1 MINLS
6 GEIQKEYDRC
16 KKQIGEDDP
25 YSGKEYIG
33 IHDVL
38 DAHFLIA
45 DFFYLEGE
53 GLGGIG
59 PRDINLL
66 HSALSRQ
73 SVGFGS
79 KDKWNDKFSI
89 AATLMYGIIMDH
101 PFYDANKR
109 TAFLSTLYYLHKL
122 NRIPII
128 SKKEFENFTVEI
140 ADHRIT
146 KRRRYKELVKS
157 GSYDPEVEFI
167 AKYLRQNT
175 RDVDKR
181 QYVITFRDLEKIL
194 NRYGFEFENPRHNFI
209 DLIKVTEKRKVFGG
223 SKIDR
228 SRIGK
233 VGYHSHSAQVLR
245 GDLRHVRKITGL
257 THEEGVDSQSFYH
270 GLSGLQ
276 SLIAEYQEPLRSLAD
291 R

>member
-1 MINLS
+1 MISFS
-6 GEIQKEYDRC
+6 GEIQKEYERC
-16 KKQIGEDDP
+16 VKQVGENDP
-25 YSGKEYIG
+25 YSGQGYIG

-53 GLGGIG
+53 GLGGVG

-73 SVGFGS
+73 AVGFGPH
-79 KDKWNDKFSI
+79 DKWNDKFSI
-89 AATLMYGIIMDH
+89 AATLMYGLIMDH

-109 TAFLSTLYYLHKL
+109 TAFLSTLYYLHKM
-122 NRIPII
+122 NRIPTI

-140 ADHRIT
+140 ADRKLT
-146 KRRRYKELVKS
+146 NRRRYRELIKS
-157 GSYDPEVEFI
+157 GSHDPEVEFI
-167 AKYLRQNT
+167 ARFLRQNT

-181 QYVITFRDLEKIL
+181 QYTITFRDLEKIL

-209 DLIKVTEKRKVFGG
+209 DLIKVTSKRKIFGG
-223 SKIDR
+223 RQPVR

-233 VGYHSHSAQVLR
+233 IGYHSHSVQVQK

-257 THEEGVDSQSFYH
+257 THKNGCDSQSFYY
-270 GLSGLQ
+270 GLSDLQ
-276 SLIAEYQEPLRSLAD
+276 SMLAEYQEPLRSLAD